1 MNTEM
6 CSFFMPKFWKEVNF
20 INYFFEIVMPQL
32 LEYFKE
38 NAKDIPYSLLSEVL
52 INNKNYEKE
61 VKEMIEKSNEVSKKY
76 IEKNKTVGD

>member
-1 MNTEM
+1 
-6 CSFFMPKFWKEVNF
+6 
-20 INYFFEIVMPQL
+20 MPQV

-38 NAKDIPYSLLSEVL
+38 NANDIPSSLLSEVL

-61 VKEMIEKSNEVSKKY
+61 VKEMIEKSNKVSEKY

>member
-1 MNTEM
+1 
-6 CSFFMPKFWKEVNF
+6 
-20 INYFFEIVMPQL
+20 MPQL

-38 NAKDIPYSLLSEVL
+38 NAKDIPYSLLSEAL

-61 VKEMIEKSNEVSKKY
+61 VKEMIEKSNKVSEKY

>member
-1 MNTEM
+1 M
-6 CSFFMPKFWKEVNF
+6 NF
-20 INYFFEIVMPQL
+20 INYSFEIIVPQL

-38 NAKDIPYSLLSEVL
+38 NAKNIPYSLLPEVL

-76 IEKNKTVGD
+76 KEKNKSVGA

>member
-6 CSFFMPKFWKEVNF
+6 CSFFVPKFWKKVNF
-20 INYFFEIVMPQL
+20 INYFFEIVVPQL

-38 NAKDIPYSLLSEVL
+38 NAKDIPYSLLSEAL

-61 VKEMIEKSNEVSKKY
+61 VKEMIEKSNKVS
-76 IEKNKTVGD
+76 EK

>member
-1 MNTEM
+1 
-6 CSFFMPKFWKEVNF
+6 
-20 INYFFEIVMPQL
+20 MPQL

-38 NAKDIPYSLLSEVL
+38 NAKDIPYSLLSEAL

-61 VKEMIEKSNEVSKKY
+61 VKETIEKSNKVSEKY

>member
-1 MNTEM
+1 ML
-6 CSFFMPKFWKEVNF
+6 KFRKKVNF
-20 INYFFEIVMPQL
+20 INYFFEIVVPQV

-38 NAKDIPYSLLSEVL
+38 NAKDIPYSLLSEAL

-61 VKEMIEKSNEVSKKY
+61 VKEMIEKSNKVSEKY

>member
-1 MNTEM
+1 
-6 CSFFMPKFWKEVNF
+6 
-20 INYFFEIVMPQL
+20 MPQL

-38 NAKDIPYSLLSEVL
+38 NAKYIPYSLLSEAL

-61 VKEMIEKSNEVSKKY
+61 VKEMIEKSNKVSEKY

>member
-1 MNTEM
+1 
-6 CSFFMPKFWKEVNF
+6 MPKFWKEVNF
-20 INYFFEIVMPQL
+20 INYFFEIVVPQL

-38 NAKDIPYSLLSEVL
+38 NAKNIPYSLFPEVL

-61 VKEMIEKSNEVSKKY
+61 VKEMIEKSNKVSEKY

>member
-1 MNTEM
+1 
-6 CSFFMPKFWKEVNF
+6 
-20 INYFFEIVMPQL
+20 MPQS

-61 VKEMIEKSNEVSKKY
+61 VKEMNEKSNEVSKKY
-76 IEKNKTVGD
+76 IEEMNGHIRFESVYGGGTTFYIDIPQITL

>member
-1 MNTEM
+1 
-6 CSFFMPKFWKEVNF
+6 
-20 INYFFEIVMPQL
+20 MPQL

-38 NAKDIPYSLLSEVL
+38 NAKDIPYSLLSEAL

-76 IEKNKTVGD
+76 IEKNKIVGD

>member
-1 MNTEM
+1 M
-6 CSFFMPKFWKEVNF
+6 FKFRKEVNF
-20 INYFFEIVMPQL
+20 INYFFEIVMPYM

-38 NAKDIPYSLLSEVL
+38 NAKDIFYALLSEVV

-61 VKEMIEKSNEVSKKY
+61 VQEMIEKTNEVSKKY